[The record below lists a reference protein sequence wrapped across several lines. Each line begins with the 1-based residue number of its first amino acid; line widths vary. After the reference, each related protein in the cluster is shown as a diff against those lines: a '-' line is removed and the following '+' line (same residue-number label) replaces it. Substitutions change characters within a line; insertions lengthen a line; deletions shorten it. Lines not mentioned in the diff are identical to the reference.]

1 MEIEVNVV
9 YPQEVS
15 LSIDTFTLQLQEK
28 GGERV
33 VPVLVYTNDAKFI
46 LLEMNKISLP
56 RPLSYDLFM
65 SLMAHTQ
72 TTLQKVIVYD
82 FHDGIFLTRIE
93 LFGPQGPFHIESRL
107 SDAVLLALKANAP
120 IFFEETVFHRTSRT
134 QKGRPLPTDDDSA
147 PDHFDLG
154 DDDTIPLDLTM
165 ATTRQLNQ
173 LLKRAEETENFE
185 LAAEVQEEIK
195 RRENDN
201 GE

>member
-9 YPQEVS
+9 YPQGVS
-15 LSIDTFTLQLQEK
+15 LSIDTFTLQVQEK

-33 VPVLVYTNDAKFI
+33 VPVLIFTNDAKII
-46 LLEMNKISLP
+46 LLEMNKIPLP

-65 SLMAHTQ
+65 SLMAQTQ
-72 TTLQKVIVYD
+72 TTLRKVLVYD
-82 FHDGIFLTRIE
+82 FLNGIFHTRIE
-93 LFGPQGPFHIESRL
+93 LSGPQGPFNIESRL

-120 IFFEETVFHRTSRT
+120 IFFEEAVFNRTSHI
-134 QKGRPLPTDDDSA
+134 QKSRPLPTDDDSA

-154 DDDTIPLDLTM
+154 DDDTIPLDLTL
-165 ATTRQLNQ
+165 ATTNQLNQ
-173 LLKRAEETENFE
+173 LLKRAEESENFE

-195 RRENDN
+195 RREDD